1 MTKYCQLDHIHSCD
15 LWLRPFGACVLA
27 SFRTASDGKLGGA
40 WERGYLCVLVNKCHQ
55 SIKQWYVHSHHTTLS
70 HTPMVLPFIS
80 VGCLSRL
87 RQGGYKLRFCTN
99 ETQITRRALVE
110 KLQGLGF
117 AIEEEE
123 VYCPAPACRQFISE
137 HNLRPYLLGELQKW
151 QCQVNI
157 IRSDVA

>member
-1 MTKYCQLDHIHSCD
+1 MCS
-15 LWLRPFGACVLA
+15 
-27 SFRTASDGKLGGA
+27 GKQ
-40 WERGYLCVLVNKCHQ
+40 VPPKHQ
-55 SIKQWYVHSHHTTLS
+55 AVVHHTTLS

-110 KLQGLGF
+110 KLQRLGF

-123 VYCPAPACRQFISE
+123 VHCPAPACRQFISE